1 MRRVAASPR
10 RPFRTMPTTRLKD
23 IANALD
29 VSIVTVSKVL
39 RGKTDVSA
47 ETRDRILRKIE
58 ELNYKPNMIA
68 RGLASGRSLTVGL
81 IVPDIAD
88 PFFAELARSLGAH
101 LRREQYQLLLASA
114 DESAAVEQHEI
125 ENLLQRG
132 VDALLIAS
140 CQTDAAGLHAAL
152 KHRTPCILLDR
163 MMPGADANFV
173 GTDDVLAGRLATEH
187 LLSLGRKRIAHI
199 GSEGTSTA
207 TNRLRG
213 YREALEARGTTPD
226 AGLTVTCDLH
236 SGRPDQLGHDAM
248 RRLLE
253 RPEHPDAV
261 FCYSDLLAVGAIR
274 AAREMGRRVPQDIA
288 IIGCGNLP
296 ISAYL
301 EVPLS
306 SIDQGTAELGDH
318 ASKLALSLVSSK
330 TRPAPKSLLVQPK
343 VVVRASTGTAA

>member
-1 MRRVAASPR
+1 
-10 RPFRTMPTTRLKD
+10 MPIRLKD
-23 IANALD
+23 IANELD

-47 ETRDRILRKIE
+47 ETRDRILRKME
-58 ELNYKPNMIA
+58 ELNYKPNMLA
-68 RGLASGRSLTVGL
+68 RSLASGRSFTIGL

-114 DESAAVEQHEI
+114 DESPAVEQHEI

-140 CQTDAAGLHAAL
+140 CQGDGAGLQTAIQHQV
-152 KHRTPCILLDR
+152 PCLLLDR
-163 MMPGADANFV
+163 TLPGAHADFV

-187 LLSLGRKRIAHI
+187 LLSLGRRRIAHI

-207 TNRLRG
+207 TDRLGG
-213 YREALEARGTTPD
+213 YREALQARGLHTD
-226 AGLTVTCDLH
+226 AARVVTCDLQ
-236 SGRPDQLGHDAM
+236 SGRPDLLGYRAM
-248 RRLLE
+248 RQMLE
-253 RPEHPDAV
+253 QPEHPDAV

-274 AAREMGRRVPQDIA
+274 AAREMGRRVPEDLA
-288 IIGCGNLP
+288 VIGCGNLP
-296 ISAYL
+296 LSAYL

-306 SIDQGTAELGDH
+306 SVDQGTQELGAR
-318 ASKLALSLVSSK
+318 ASQMALQLIGSK
-330 TRPAPKSLLVQPK
+330 KPAPPLTTLVPPT
-343 VVVRASTGTAA
+343 VVVRASTVRGTSPAH

>member
-1 MRRVAASPR
+1 MLTMRRVAPCK
-10 RPFRTMPTTRLKD
+10 MPTRLKD

-47 ETRDRILRKIE
+47 ETRDRILRKME

-101 LRREQYQLLLASA
+101 LRRSQYQLLLASA
-114 DESAAVEQHEI
+114 DESAAVEHHEI

-140 CQTDAAGLHAAL
+140 CQKDASGLGAAL
-152 KHRTPCILLDR
+152 RHRTPCVLLDR
-163 MMPGADANFV
+163 MLPGAEANFV
-173 GTDDVLAGRLATEH
+173 GTDDALAGRLATEH
-187 LLSLGRKRIAHI
+187 LLSLRRRRVAHI

-207 TNRLRG
+207 TDRLRG
-213 YREALEARGTTPD
+213 YREALEGAGLSFDP
-226 AGLTVTCDLH
+226 GLTVTCDLH
-236 SGRPDQLGHDAM
+236 SGRPDLLGHDAM

-274 AAREMGRRVPQDIA
+274 AAREMGRRVPEDIA

-296 ISAYL
+296 LSAYL

-306 SIDQGTAELGDH
+306 SIDQGTAELGEH
-318 ASKLALSLVSSK
+318 ASRLALLLVESK
-330 TRPAPKSLLVQPK
+330 ARPAPQTMLVPPR
-343 VVVRASTGTAA
+343 VVVRASTGVPPV

>member
-1 MRRVAASPR
+1 
-10 RPFRTMPTTRLKD
+10 MPARLKD

-39 RGKTDVSA
+39 RGKTDVST
-47 ETRDRILRKIE
+47 ETRDRVLRKME

-101 LRREQYQLLLASA
+101 LRRSQYQLLLASA

-125 ENLLQRG
+125 DNLLQRG

-140 CQTDAAGLHAAL
+140 CQTDPAGLNAAL
-152 KHRTPCILLDR
+152 AHRAPCVLLDR
-163 MMPGADANFV
+163 ALTGAPANFV

-187 LLSLGRKRIAHI
+187 LLSLRRTRVAHI

-207 TNRLRG
+207 NDRLRG
-213 YREALEARGTTPD
+213 YREALADRRIAPDPALTTS
-226 AGLTVTCDLH
+226 CDLH
-236 SGRPDQLGHDAM
+236 SGRADLLGHDAM

-274 AAREMGRRVPQDIA
+274 AARQMGRRVPEDIA

-306 SIDQGTAELGDH
+306 SIDQGTAELGEH
-318 ASKLALSLVSSK
+318 ASSLALELIESK
-330 TRPAPKSLLVQPK
+330 AHPAPRTVLVPPR
-343 VVVRASTGTAA
+343 VVVRASTGLPPA

>member
-1 MRRVAASPR
+1 
-10 RPFRTMPTTRLKD
+10 MPTRLKD

-29 VSIVTVSKVL
+29 VSLVTVSKVL

-47 ETRDRILRKIE
+47 ETRDRILRKME

-101 LRREQYQLLLASA
+101 LRRSQYQLLLASA

-140 CQTDAAGLHAAL
+140 CQTNATGLDAALRH
-152 KHRTPCILLDR
+152 HTPCVLLDR
-163 MMPGADANFV
+163 MLPGTQANFV

-187 LLSLGRKRIAHI
+187 LFSLRRRRIAHI

-207 TNRLRG
+207 TDRLRG
-213 YREALEARGTTPD
+213 YREALAAGRIPPD
-226 AGLTVTCDLH
+226 PALTITCDLH
-236 SGRPDQLGHDAM
+236 GGRPDLLGHDAM
-248 RRLLE
+248 RQLLE

-274 AAREMGRRVPQDIA
+274 AAREMGRRVPEDIA
-288 IIGCGNLP
+288 VIGCGNLP
-296 ISAYL
+296 LSAYL

-306 SIDQGTAELGDH
+306 SIDQGTAELGEH
-318 ASKLALSLVSSK
+318 ASQLALELIGSK
-330 TRPAPKSLLVQPK
+330 VPPAPKSLLVPPR
-343 VVVRASTGTAA
+343 VVVRASTGASAV

>member
-1 MRRVAASPR
+1 
-10 RPFRTMPTTRLKD
+10 MPTRLKD

-47 ETRDRILRKIE
+47 ETRDRVLRKVE

-101 LRREQYQLLLASA
+101 LRRSQYQLLLASA

-140 CQTDAAGLHAAL
+140 CQTDAAGLEAAL
-152 KHRTPCILLDR
+152 QHSTPCVLLDR
-163 MMPGADANFV
+163 ALSGSAANFV

-187 LLSLGRKRIAHI
+187 LLSLRRTRIAHV

-207 TNRLRG
+207 TDRRRG
-213 YREALEARGTTPD
+213 YREALASRGIVADP
-226 AGLTVTCDLH
+226 ALTVACDLH
-236 SGRPDQLGHDAM
+236 SGRPDLLGYNAM
-248 RRLLE
+248 RQLLE

-274 AAREMGRRVPQDIA
+274 AAREMGRRVPEDIA
-288 IIGCGNLP
+288 VIGCGNLP

-306 SIDQGTAELGDH
+306 SIDQGTTELGEH
-318 ASKLALSLVSSK
+318 ASSLALQLIDSK
-330 TRPAPKSLLVQPK
+330 TPPAPRSVLVPPR
-343 VVVRASTGTAA
+343 VVVRSSTGLS